1 MAFLPVDSIAFMTA
15 FETRFAAEMLWS
27 LIEMKQHF
35 RSGKSN
41 AKYYKAFFP
50 KKLKR
55 KNDLLAAYVTIY
67 DAKYLPMFR
76 IPIMM
81 KKNGKVEGASIYFKN
96 LINTNKDYK
105 EWIA

>member
-1 MAFLPVDSIAFMTA
+1 MEKSIKAKKIVEELNRNPEKKNWEAFRNYLV
-15 FETRFAAEMLWS
+15 
-27 LIEMKQHF
+27 
-35 RSGKSN
+35 KSN

-67 DAKYLPMFR
+67 DVKYLPMFR